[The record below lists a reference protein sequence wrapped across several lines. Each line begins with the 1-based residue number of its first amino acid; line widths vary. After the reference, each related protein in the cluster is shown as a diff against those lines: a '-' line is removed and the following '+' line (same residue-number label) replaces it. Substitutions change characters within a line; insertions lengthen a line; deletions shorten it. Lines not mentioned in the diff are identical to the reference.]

1 MTDKKIT
8 DEEIKSSLEVIATT
22 RNCNE
27 CKIRNCKWGTCNCS
41 QITANAAL
49 DLINRQKAEIER
61 LGKRI
66 SGQKHALFEQQA
78 YTAELQNEIVKLKDY
93 NENLLAANTVLS
105 NEVLESKAKAE
116 VEAYEEF
123 AEKLKEEWFCNGY
136 NSPDVDFDDFIS
148 NLLKEMVGEEE

>member
-49 DLINRQKAEIER
+49 DLVNRQQAEIER
-61 LGKRI
+61 LKSVQLVQANRI
-66 SGQKHALFEQQA
+66 AELRGTKFEQINVI
-78 YTAELQNEIVKLKDY
+78 QNLKQQLITSKSEAVK
-93 NENLLAANTVLS
+93 
-105 NEVLESKAKAE
+105 
-116 VEAYEEF
+116 EF
-123 AEKLKEEWFCNGY
+123 AERLKKVWFDNGY
-136 NSPDVDFDDFIS
+136 ESPDVDFEDFVD
-148 NLLKEMVGEEE
+148 NLVKEMAGDTE

>member
-49 DLINRQKAEIER
+49 DLINRQKAEIEK
-61 LGKRI
+61 LKGSTIVSNIMESKRI
-66 SGQKHALFEQQA
+66 KRE
-78 YTAELQNEIVKLKDY
+78 
-93 NENLLAANTVLS
+93 
-105 NEVLESKAKAE
+105 AKAE
-116 VEAYEEF
+116 AYKEF
-123 AEKLKEEWFCNGY
+123 ANKVKQELMPYDLGAFSAVRAVLK
-136 NSPDVDFDDFIS
+136 D
-148 NLLKEMVGEEE
+148 LTGEDTNDLQIL

>member
-49 DLINRQKAEIER
+49 DLINRQKAEIEKLTDKLRVARIAAYMDFIER
-61 LGKRI
+61 LKEKQSSPTHTMDKRI
-66 SGQKHALFEQQA
+66 VSFQMIE
-78 YTAELQNEIVKLKDY
+78 D
-93 NENLLAANTVLS
+93 TVL
-105 NEVLESKAKAE
+105 ELIKEDFPDIEKLVFPTREEAEQTLKGRESK
-116 VEAYEEF
+116 
-123 AEKLKEEWFCNGY
+123 
-136 NSPDVDFDDFIS
+136 
-148 NLLKEMVGEEE
+148 